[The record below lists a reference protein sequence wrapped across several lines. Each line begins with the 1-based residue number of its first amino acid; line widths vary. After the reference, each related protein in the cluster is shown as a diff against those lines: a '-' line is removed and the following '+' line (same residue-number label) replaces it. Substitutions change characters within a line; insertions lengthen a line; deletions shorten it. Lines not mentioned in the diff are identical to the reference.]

1 MSEGLDN
8 YETARISFVNIDWT
22 VAGFGWIDYSP
33 LRNLPPK
40 PERYDEMISIVKKLL
55 DGIPFLRV
63 DLYEID
69 G

>member
-1 MSEGLDN
+1 M
-8 YETARISFVNIDWT
+8 NIDWT